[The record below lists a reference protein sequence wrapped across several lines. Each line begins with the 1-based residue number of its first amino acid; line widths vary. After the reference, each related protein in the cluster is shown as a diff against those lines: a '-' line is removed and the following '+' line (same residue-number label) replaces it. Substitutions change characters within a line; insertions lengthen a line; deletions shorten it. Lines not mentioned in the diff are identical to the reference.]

1 MAKRHTKR
9 KDKPLCGKL
18 MSFLSF
24 PASTLSGV
32 PYIELQGDAS
42 LAITGYESLLL
53 YEDTTV
59 LFRMHDPTNPR
70 FTLLRIT
77 GEHLVL
83 CVVRDGCLRVTGQ
96 IHAVILHPGGFGIGL

>member
-1 MAKRHTKR
+1 MAKRHTKQ
-9 KDKPLCGKL
+9 KDKPLCARL

-59 LFRMHDPTNPR
+59 LFRMHDPTNPH

-77 GEHLVL
+77 GAGLTLSVL
-83 CVVRDGCLRVTGQ
+83 REGCLC
-96 IHAVILHPGGFGIGL
+96 IHGRIDAVILHPRDIAPT